1 MMRRALALA
10 LCLGLALPATA
21 EDKVLP
27 YSESDPRM
35 NAAMLAAQE
44 TLPQFLAVALDDQGL
59 SRPGAVVKVAMPT
72 QRDASVPEH
81 IWVTPFAR
89 LSDGRMTG
97 YLDNEPQ
104 DLGDLRY
111 GDQVTF
117 TTEMVS
123 DWSLMSD
130 RGLAYGQFTTR
141 VIFEDGAFG
150 DTPFEAFFEPDPLP
164 PDWQ

>member
-1 MMRRALALA
+1 MLRAFALALP
-10 LCLGLALPATA
+10 LALPATA
-21 EDKVLP
+21 EDQVLP
-27 YSESDPRM
+27 YSEGNPRM

-44 TLPQFLAVALDDQGL
+44 TLPKFLAVALDEQGV

-72 QRDASVPEH
+72 QGDPSVPEH

-104 DLGDLRY
+104 DLGDLHH

-117 TTEMVS
+117 ATGMIS
-123 DWSLMSD
+123 DWGLLSE

-150 DTPFEAFFEPDPLP
+150 DTPFDAIFEDDPVP
-164 PDWQ
+164 SDWR